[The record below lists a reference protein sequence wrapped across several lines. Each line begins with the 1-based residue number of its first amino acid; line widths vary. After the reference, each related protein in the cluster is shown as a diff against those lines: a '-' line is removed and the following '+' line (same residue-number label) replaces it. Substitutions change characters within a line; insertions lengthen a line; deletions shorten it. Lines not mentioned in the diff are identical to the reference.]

1 MKKGLSTTMLGLLAS
16 TALGGTAWAQDTVLA
31 QNAGAPADQAATAPQ
46 VEEEETVVV
55 TGIRAS
61 QQAAIDI
68 KRDETAIVDAISAED
83 IGKLPDVTIVDA
95 LQRIS
100 GVQIQRNAGE
110 GTSVNI
116 RGLPQV
122 ITLLNGEQ
130 YLSAG
135 NLGSAQPNLNDVPAQ
150 LMNAVVV
157 YKTQEL
163 RNALS
168 GISGTIDLRTRRPF
182 DLRSGLTLSGQGEY
196 ARGTQTKHNDYLF
209 SGLASWRNDTIGIM
223 VGAAKSKAN
232 LGNSYAGTGGSIFGV
247 NDWGGTRPN
256 YIEPHGYEFFNREV
270 ERDRFGFNAAVQLKV
285 ADGFTVTGEVFHT
298 ELVEHNRASGVN
310 ISNRWNGLGWT
321 TPTESTPSSVNG
333 PNGTPWLDV
342 DAYDL
347 DVWWFNSFSVNR
359 TTKNKSTNYNLSID
373 YDDDGPFTFSARALK
388 ANANLRSMNGQVQGD
403 LSNWQYGADR
413 AFTLFRNPAD
423 RTRGTF
429 YPANI
434 ASQYPASQYSNGV
447 VGSNGGRYVNPNPL
461 GYGSDPL
468 LNLNISGKNPSIS
481 GFDRVIGGGLGPN
494 STLKDYMAN
503 LDSYAVGAFS
513 SEGNQENHSDL
524 GVFRADGSYEFEEG
538 GLFGLL
544 GRVDVGVRRS
554 DRSTQIRNFHLFSN
568 FYAGNGASEPEGCS
582 AQWKAI
588 DVVMNQNQCQ
598 AGEFVS
604 NPAFNPAATVGATP
618 GNCGADG
625 LANTPTCFQGYT
637 VNRPTKLN
645 QYNNVHFQTDWG
657 GVVNGMPGMW
667 VADPRDFDD
676 VVAFQNRAFGNT
688 EEVIIPGNTYDV
700 DLVEESA
707 YLNTAW
713 ATGGFKLSGGVKIIN
728 TRLTVRQNL
737 TGETRNYGDTNLDTG
752 DVVTRRSY
760 TDWLPTAIA
769 SYDITPNFRVR
780 AAFAKTMIPLD
791 LGNYGGGLTISTAD
805 SPCTGTPGPTDAPCG
820 IRQVT
825 GANSSG
831 NPGLNPWR
839 SNNYDLSLEYYLG
852 RATLFN
858 VGLFK
863 LNINSFVTTGQTT
876 GEFADQDGVIRR
888 TVPVSQPIQGDG
900 GSLQGLEAG
909 AKIAFS
915 DVLPGMSFLRN
926 FGIDANYTFS
936 DSEQQRLDLTGEKLP
951 FQDNSKHQVNLV
963 GWYQDDHFQARI
975 AYNYRTARL
984 ASTVGT
990 YQIGMDGTT
999 AINGTIPL
1007 FQDTSQYVDVNL
1019 TYNVNDQ
1026 FAIYANGS
1034 NVFGERERYFYQL
1047 DEDSRQYASQ
1057 NRFEPRYSAGVR
1069 VRF

>member
-1 MKKGLSTTMLGLLAS
+1 MKKGLSGVLVGLLAT
-16 TALGGTAWAQDTVLA
+16 TAMVAPAWAQDA
-31 QNAGAPADQAATAPQ
+31 APGAAEDNQ
-46 VEEEETVVV
+46 VVEQGEDIVV

-110 GTSVNI
+110 GSTVNI

-135 NLGSAQPNLNDVPAQ
+135 NLGTAQPNLNDVPAQ
-150 LMNAVVV
+150 LMSSVVV
-157 YKTQEL
+157 YKTQDL

-182 DLRSGLTLSGQGEY
+182 DLDRGLVVSAQGEY
-196 ARGTQTKHNDYLF
+196 QRGANTKHNDYLF

-223 VGAAKSKAN
+223 IGAAKSKAI
-232 LGNSYAGTGGSIFGV
+232 LGNSYAGTGGSVFGK
-247 NDWGGTRPN
+247 NDWGASGPN
-256 YIEPHGYEFFNREV
+256 YVEPHGYEFFNREV
-270 ERDRFGFNAAVQLKV
+270 ERDRLGINGAIQLKLGE
-285 ADGFTVTGEVFHT
+285 GFTVTGEVFHT
-298 ELVEHNRASGVN
+298 ELTEHNRASGVN

-321 TPTESTPSSVNG
+321 TPTNSAPSGVQSG
-333 PNGTPWLDV
+333 GQPWLDV
-342 DAYDL
+342 DEYDL

-359 TTKNKSTNYNLSID
+359 TTKNKSTNYNLSVE
-373 YDDDGPFTFSARALK
+373 YDEDGPFTFSARALK
-388 ANANLRSMNGQVQGD
+388 SNANMRSMNGQVQGD
-403 LSNWQYGADR
+403 LSNWQYSPDR

-429 YPANI
+429 YPASI

-447 VGSNGGRYVNPNPL
+447 IGSNGGRYINPNPL
-461 GYGSDPL
+461 GYGSDPQL
-468 LNLNISGKNPSIS
+468 HLDLRGSNPAIS
-481 GFDRVIGGGLGPN
+481 GFDRVVGGGLGAN
-494 STLKDYMAN
+494 STLKDYMSN
-503 LDSYAVGAFS
+503 LDSYTVAAFS

-524 GVFRADGSYEFEEG
+524 GVFRADGSYEFEDG

-568 FYAGNGASEPEGCS
+568 FYAGNGASVAGGCS

-604 NPAFNPAATVGATP
+604 NPAFNPAGTIAAAP
-618 GNCGADG
+618 GNCGDG
-625 LANTPTCFQGYT
+625 APNTATCFQGYT

-645 QYNNVHFQTDWG
+645 AYNNVRFQTNWG

-667 VADPRDFDD
+667 VVDPKDFDD
-676 VVAFQNRAFGNT
+676 VVAFQNRVFGNT

-707 YLNTAW
+707 YLNTSW
-713 ATGGFKLSGGVKIIN
+713 ATGGFKLTGGLKVIN
-728 TRLTVRQNL
+728 TKLTVKQNL

-760 TDWLPTAIA
+760 TDFLPTAIA
-769 SYDITPNFRVR
+769 SFDLTPNLRVR

-791 LGNYGGGLTISTAD
+791 LGSYGGGLTINTAD
-805 SPCTGTPGPTDAPCG
+805 SPGPTPANPNAAPLG
-820 IRQVT
+820 VRQVT
-825 GANSSG
+825 GASSG
-831 NPGLNPWR
+831 GNPQLNPWR

-858 VGLFK
+858 IGLFK
-863 LNINSFVTTGQTT
+863 LDINSFIDSGQTT
-876 GEFADQDGVIRR
+876 GEFPDQDGVIRR
-888 TVPVSQPIQGDG
+888 TVPVNQPIQGKG
-900 GSLQGLEAG
+900 GSLQGLEVG

-915 DVLPGMSFLRN
+915 DVFDTPFLRN
-926 FGIDANYTFS
+926 FGLDANYTYS
-936 DSEQQRLDLTGEKLP
+936 DSEQRRLDLTGDRLP

-963 GWYQDDHFQARI
+963 GWYQDDHFQARV
-975 AYNYRTARL
+975 AYNYRTKRL
-984 ASTVGT
+984 ASTVGN

-999 AINGTIPL
+999 PINGTIPL

-1026 FAIYANGS
+1026 IAIYANGS
-1034 NVFGERERYFYQL
+1034 NVFGERERYFFQF
-1047 DEDSRQYASQ
+1047 DDDSRQYASQ

>member
-1 MKKGLSTTMLGLLAS
+1 MKKGLSGVIVGLLAT
-16 TALGGTAWAQDTVLA
+16 TAMVAPAWAQET
-31 QNAGAPADQAATAPQ
+31 APAPAPAAQGDQVGAED
-46 VEEEETVVV
+46 EEILV

-61 QQAAIDI
+61 QQASVDI
-68 KRDETAIVDAISAED
+68 KRNETAIVDAISAED
-83 IGKLPDVTIVDA
+83 IGKLPDVTVVDA

-110 GTSVNI
+110 GSTVNI

-122 ITLLNGEQ
+122 VTLLNGEQ

-135 NLGSAQPNLNDVPAQ
+135 NLGTAQPNLNDVPAQ
-150 LMNAVVV
+150 LMNSVLVF
-157 YKTQEL
+157 KTQDL

-182 DLRSGLTLSGQGEY
+182 DLSDGLTVSAQAEY
-196 ARGTQTKHNDYLF
+196 QRGANTKHNDYLF
-209 SGLASWRNDTIGIM
+209 SGLASWRNDTVGIM
-223 VGAAKSKAN
+223 IGATKSKAI
-232 LGNSYAGTGGSIFGV
+232 LGNSYAGTGGSVFGK
-247 NDWGGTRPN
+247 NDWGASGPN

-270 ERDRFGFNAAVQLKV
+270 ERDRLGINGAIQLKV
-285 ADGFTVTGEVFHT
+285 GEGFTVTGEVFHT
-298 ELVEHNRASGVN
+298 ELTEHNRASGVN

-321 TPTESTPSSVNG
+321 TPTSSAPSGVQSG
-333 PNGTPWLDV
+333 GQPWLDV
-342 DAYDL
+342 DEYDL

-373 YDDDGPFTFSARALK
+373 YDNDGPFTFSARALK
-388 ANANLRSMNGQVQGD
+388 SNANMRSMNGQVQGD

-423 RTRGTF
+423 RTRGPF

-434 ASQYPASQYSNGV
+434 ASKYPASQYSNGV
-447 VGSNGGRYVNPNPL
+447 IGSNGGRYINPNPL
-461 GYGSDPL
+461 GYGADPQL
-468 LNLNISGKNPSIS
+468 HLDISGNNPAIS
-481 GFDRVIGGGLGPN
+481 GFDNPLPGGLGAGK
-494 STLKDYMAN
+494 SLKDYMAN
-503 LDSYAVGAFS
+503 LDSYTVAAFS
-513 SEGNQENHSDL
+513 SEGNQENHADL

-538 GLFGLL
+538 GLFGML

-568 FYAGNGASEPEGCS
+568 FYGGNGASQAAGCS

-604 NPAFNPAATVGATP
+604 NPTFNAALPTVTAGDCAAGTV
-618 GNCGADG
+618 
-625 LANTPTCFQGYT
+625 ANAPTCFQAYT

-645 QYNNVHFQTDWG
+645 EFNNVHFQTNWG
-657 GVVNGMPGMW
+657 GVVSGMPGMW
-667 VADPRDFDD
+667 VVDPKDFDD
-676 VVAFQNRAFGNT
+676 VVAFQNRVFGNT

-707 YLNTAW
+707 YINTSW
-713 ATGGFKLSGGVKIIN
+713 ASGGFKLNGGVKVIN
-728 TRLTVRQNL
+728 TKLTVKQNL
-737 TGETRNYGDTNLDTG
+737 TGETRNYGDTNVDTG

-760 TDWLPTAIA
+760 TDWLPTVIA
-769 SYDITPNFRVR
+769 SYDITPQFRVR

-791 LGNYGGGLTISTAD
+791 LGSYGGGLTISTAD
-805 SPCTGTPGPTDAPCG
+805 SPCSATPGPTDAPCG
-820 IRQVT
+820 VRQVT
-825 GANSSG
+825 GANSGG
-831 NPGLNPWR
+831 NPALNPWR
-839 SNNYDLSLEYYLG
+839 SNNYDVSLEYYLG

-858 VGLFK
+858 LGLFK
-863 LNINSFVTTGQTT
+863 LDIKSFIDSGQTT
-876 GEFADQDGVIRR
+876 GRFPDQDGVTRR
-888 TVPVSQPIQGDG
+888 DVPVTLPAQGKG
-900 GSLQGLEAG
+900 GSLQGLEVG

-915 DVLPGMSFLRN
+915 DLFDAPFLRN
-926 FGIDANYTFS
+926 FGVDANYTYS
-936 DSEQQRLDLTGEKLP
+936 DSSQQKLDMTGEKLP

-963 GWYQDDHFQARI
+963 GWYQDDHFQARV

-984 ASTVGT
+984 SSTVGRYEIAPST
-990 YQIGMDGTT
+990 F
-999 AINGTIPL
+999 GTIPI
-1007 FQDTSQYVDVNL
+1007 FQDSTQYVDVNL

-1034 NVFGERERYFYQL
+1034 NVFGERERYFFQF
-1047 DEDSRQYASQ
+1047 DNDSRQYASQ